1 MADYSFAAQIKK
13 HLDEVAEK
21 DKLFAVTYAKKNK
34 SIDECVNYIIEEA
47 RKRAHSGVAAISDV
61 DVYNMAIH
69 YYDED
74 DIKVSVHDA
83 MDTTAKVAH
92 ATEETTAAQPKK
104 AKRGRKPKAAEKK
117 EPVVS
122 VSVKEND
129 EDEGLDIPLFD

>member
-34 SIDECVNYIIEEA
+34 SIDECVNYIIGEA
-47 RKRAHSGVAAISDV
+47 RKRAHSGVAAISDA

-83 MDTTAKVAH
+83 MGTTAKVAH
-92 ATEETTAAQPKK
+92 ATEETATAPKK
-104 AKRGRKPKAAEKK
+104 AKRGRKPKAEKK
-117 EPVVS
+117 EPIVS

-129 EDEGLDIPLFD
+129 EDEGLNIPLFD